1 MMTWGNIRKKKLKS
15 VAEMKDNRTRMGTNR
30 HGAEE
35 ARRAHNSEDVGSKPT
50 DGILVSIRLTTC

>member
-1 MMTWGNIRKKKLKS
+1 MVTHRKKKLIN
-15 VAEMKDNRTRMGTNR
+15 VAGSIDIRTRMGTNR

-50 DGILVSIRLTTC
+50 DGTSNHIG

>member
-1 MMTWGNIRKKKLKS
+1 MVTYRKKKLKS
-15 VAEMKDNRTRMGTNR
+15 VAGSIDNRTRMGTNR

-50 DGILVSIRLTTC
+50 DGILAII